1 MEELAYS
8 GLPLDI
14 AASEPRS
21 SQHRDLYLDTPDD
34 TLRRR
39 DVVCRLRLGAD
50 DSRILSLRIGIANAE
65 SPIRVDSSVE
75 ASDPAVAVTENT
87 PAGRRLRA
95 LVDPL
100 LLVVRLDLEVE
111 RLTRAADTDWL
122 GRPRLELHYDRIT
135 VRKRGDARNFHQL
148 CVHGVR
154 RSAARLERLARGLE
168 HDHHLRP
175 VPAGLRERAELLIR
189 WKGEDEPER
198 APNRSK
204 DFHKV
209 PDAARTGNAIPEFL
223 NPELSLL
230 AFQSRVLAL
239 AENAVTPLRERLR
252 FLAIVSANLD
262 EFYMIRMAGLRRAA
276 REQSEEQC
284 EDGLTR
290 GEQLDLIDYHVRQI
304 MNRQAYCLSE
314 CLRDLEAEG
323 VRIVRWNR
331 LNADQRE
338 KLRAQCREQV
348 YPELMPMAMTLSP
361 GHPLPHLPHLTL
373 GLAVVLRDANS
384 GRLHLAELELPHDV
398 PRFMR
403 VPGEEGQFITIEEV
417 IRSNIDLI
425 YPAGSVEGA
434 YAFRVSR
441 GGDLALDEEGADD
454 LIEAVADAAERR
466 PYNPAVRVEVERE
479 MPSFVRNLVLESLG
493 RELAAKEA
501 GLDPADVHDIEGLL
515 DLRCL
520 TKLELPNKAS
530 LSYEPFRAREPI
542 PQRESVI
549 DAVRGSDLLFH
560 HPFDSF
566 AATVV
571 RFVRNASVDPDVTA
585 IKITLYRVGDPSEIV
600 EALLDA
606 ARNGKRVIV
615 FVELKARFDEEHNVA
630 WARKLEK
637 AGGHVVSGLV
647 GFKNHAKVAM
657 VVRREDEKLRTYVHV
672 GTGNYNSKS
681 GLEYTDLSLFSS
693 REALTEDVGDLF
705 NALTGGSLPPLG
717 LSRGALVAPY
727 QMRDTIL
734 GLIEREA
741 AHARNGHSARIAIK
755 INGLSD
761 SDVIRALVRASSDGV
776 QVDLIVRGICTL
788 RPGVQSRSER
798 IRVVSVVGRL
808 LEHSRIYRFENA
820 GDPEYYIGSADL
832 RPRNLRHRVELL
844 VPVLE
849 AEHREQL
856 DGILGL
862 YLNDPTAWELG
873 PTGDYVQRG
882 GGTPGAQDT
891 LISRLQAAESATG
904 AATGSATA
912 DRAAR

>member
-1 MEELAYS
+1 MEELAFS

-21 SQHRDLYLDTPDD
+21 SQHRDLYLDTADD

-50 DSRILSLRIGIANAE
+50 DSRILSLRIGIAKAE

-75 ASDPAVAVTENT
+75 ASDPVIAVAENT

-95 LVDPL
+95 LVDPS

-111 RLTRAADTDWL
+111 RLTRTADRDWL
-122 GRPRLELHYDRIT
+122 GRHRLELHYDRIT

-148 CVHGVR
+148 CVHGRR
-154 RSAARLERLARGLE
+154 RSAARLERLARVLE
-168 HDHHLRP
+168 HEHHLRP
-175 VPAGLRERAELLIR
+175 VPAGLRERAELLMR

-198 APNRSK
+198 SPNRSR
-204 DFHKV
+204 DFLHAV
-209 PDAARTGNAIPEFL
+209 PNAGRTGNSIPEFL

-239 AENAVTPLRERLR
+239 AENPATPLRERLR

-276 REQSEEQC
+276 YEQSEEQC

-304 MNRQAYCLSE
+304 MTRQARCLSE
-314 CLRDLEAEG
+314 CLHDLETEG

-331 LNADQRE
+331 LNAEQRE

-398 PRFMR
+398 PRFLR

-425 YPAGSVEGA
+425 YPVGSVEGA

-479 MPSFVRNLVLESLG
+479 MPSFVRNLVLESLA

-520 TKLELPNKAS
+520 TKLEIPGKAS
-530 LSYEPFRAREPI
+530 LSYEPFRARDAI
-542 PQRESVI
+542 PEGESVI
-549 DAVRGSDLLFH
+549 DAVRDGDLLFH

-571 RFVRNASVDPDVTA
+571 RFVRNASRDPDVTA
-585 IKITLYRVGDPSEIV
+585 IKITLYRVGDPSDIV

-657 VVRREDEKLRTYVHV
+657 VVRREDGKLRTYVHV
-672 GTGNYNSKS
+672 GTGNYNSRS

-734 GLIEREA
+734 GLIDREA
-741 AHARNGHSARIAIK
+741 AHARNGHAARIAVK

-776 QVDLIVRGICTL
+776 QIDLIVRGICTL
-788 RPGVQSRSER
+788 RPGVPGRSER

-820 GDPEYYIGSADL
+820 GDPDYYIGSADL

-849 AEHREQL
+849 ADHREQL
-856 DGILGL
+856 DGILDL
-862 YLNDPTAWELG
+862 YLNDPTGWELG
-873 PTGDYVQRG
+873 ASGDYVQRG
-882 GGTPGAQDT
+882 GGSPGAQDT
-891 LISRLQAAESATG
+891 LISRLESAESTGTATR
-904 AATGSATA
+904 SATA
-912 DRAAR
+912 DRLAR